1 MLFWGA
7 LVHNLSLFSRLKVI
21 NVALVL
27 FLVAALAYPQQRS
40 PRVPPYVYGTWT
52 IYRFV
57 EVGGHAV
64 QTKERAETQ
73 IGRTLKIG
81 VQSFE
86 HDNHLLWLDD
96 VPCKNV
102 NYRMESPADSGQGTL
117 TFYGI
122 KTASID
128 IDDLVT
134 VSCNKHEVFTFELA
148 ENQELAAYYDGWFF
162 FFRKSKA

>member
-1 MLFWGA
+1 
-7 LVHNLSLFSRLKVI
+7 V
-21 NVALVL
+21 LVL

-40 PRVPPYVYGTWT
+40 RRVPPYVYGTWT

-57 EVGGHAV
+57 EVSGHAG

-81 VQSFE
+81 VQSFD
-86 HDNHLLWLDD
+86 HDKNLSWLEN
-96 VPCKNV
+96 VPCQGV
-102 NYRMESPADSGQGTL
+102 TFTYRMETPDDLDKGTL

-122 KTASID
+122 KTANTD
-128 IDDLVT
+128 IDDLIT
-134 VSCNKHEVFTFELA
+134 VNCNKREAFTFELA
-148 ENQELAAYYDGWFF
+148 ENQELAAYYNGWFF